1 MFAASPGLLHLKRQ
15 QDEHLPPEEHYIRKV
30 IEITDTESEE
40 RHEEDAPAQQDHVGL
55 RIVICMSKEGS
66 ERLAQAQYIQS
77 DIAFQRVV
85 GFDEFEMACVD
96 RVNNTSMCCHNS
108 NMCAG
113 QALIFN
119 RYYFLPCI
127 P

>member
-1 MFAASPGLLHLKRQ
+1 
-15 QDEHLPPEEHYIRKV
+15 
-30 IEITDTESEE
+30 
-40 RHEEDAPAQQDHVGL
+40 
-55 RIVICMSKEGS
+55 MSKEGS

-96 RVNNTSMCCHNS
+96 RANNTSMCRYDYNVR
-108 NMCAG
+108 AG

-119 RYYFLPCI
+119 RYYFLPRV